1 VTKNVSIKFCKKCLY
16 SENHPLGITFN
27 DEGICSGCLVHDEK
41 NKLDWSF
48 RWQKLLKLVKRYK
61 SKKNNYDAIVPVS
74 GAQDSYFIM
83 YIVKKLGLKPLVVH
97 YNKYFNTDVGIYNL
111 SNLRIKFNTDIIF
124 QNVNPRCVK
133 KLTKKTFTEFG
144 NIYWPILAGNSVF
157 PVQISI
163 KYKIPLIIWGAH
175 QGLEQVGMYSHKNEV
190 EMTRRYRK
198 NHDLFGIDEYNIFN
212 TYDDLNQEDLSSYFY
227 PSDSELK
234 HIGTRGIYLG
244 NYLRWDPKAQH
255 EKMIKLFN
263 YKTTRFNRTIDCY
276 DYVDC
281 FNYLNLHDYLKFL
294 KHGYSKITDHLTR
307 EIRHK
312 RIDKISALKIVS
324 RYEKKSPLYVG
335 LFSEWMGIDS
345 KGLKFIT
352 DKFKNNNL
360 IYHNKSFQSLNDIAM
375 LENKKKLKRKQIKK
389 ISFFNNSSI
398 KKKNYITF
406 GKGY

>member
-1 VTKNVSIKFCKKCLY
+1 
-16 SENHPLGITFN
+16 LGITFN

-175 QGLEQVGMYSHKNEV
+175 QGLQEHHCQ
-190 EMTRRYRK
+190 RR
-198 NHDLFGIDEYNIFN
+198 
-212 TYDDLNQEDLSSYFY
+212 
-227 PSDSELK
+227 
-234 HIGTRGIYLG
+234 
-244 NYLRWDPKAQH
+244 
-255 EKMIKLFN
+255 
-263 YKTTRFNRTIDCY
+263 
-276 DYVDC
+276 
-281 FNYLNLHDYLKFL
+281 
-294 KHGYSKITDHLTR
+294 
-307 EIRHK
+307 
-312 RIDKISALKIVS
+312 IV
-324 RYEKKSPLYVG
+324 
-335 LFSEWMGIDS
+335 
-345 KGLKFIT
+345 
-352 DKFKNNNL
+352 
-360 IYHNKSFQSLNDIAM
+360 
-375 LENKKKLKRKQIKK
+375 
-389 ISFFNNSSI
+389 
-398 KKKNYITF
+398 
-406 GKGY
+406 